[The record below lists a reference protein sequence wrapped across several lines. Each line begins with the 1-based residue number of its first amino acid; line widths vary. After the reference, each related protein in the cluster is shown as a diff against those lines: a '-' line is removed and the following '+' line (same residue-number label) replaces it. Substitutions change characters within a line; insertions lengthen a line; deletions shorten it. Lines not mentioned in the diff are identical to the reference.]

1 MSIVLTFVLSG
12 LAAGTVISRA
22 AAVNDPLYARP
33 AVDARFAL
41 ALINSPEPFGRSEV
55 TAVPIRHIDLQR
67 GAGVDCFAQH
77 LANGLIGF
85 ARARL

>member
-33 AVDARFAL
+33 AVDARLAL
-41 ALINSPEPFGRSEV
+41 ALVHAPKPFRRSEI
-55 TAVPIRHIDLQR
+55 TTISISE
-67 GAGVDCFAQH
+67 VDPE
-77 LANGLIGF
+77 
-85 ARARL
+85 R